1 MKECPN
7 CGKIYPDSFQF
18 CPSDASTLEASQT
31 EGAVPEEV
39 APRKGKQISVRT
51 LMLSL
56 VSLVAIAAISFT
68 VVFLFLYAKPK
79 YGGLVLKTTPP
90 GAMIFVDGKQKGVSP
105 LTLADLRTGSHRIS
119 AVKEGYREFLTQVD
133 VMPYAME
140 NIHWKLEPVVAQ
152 LTNEQL
158 AEVEAWR
165 KKLES
170 AERENILLPP
180 PDDYNVLLFV
190 NKILAIDPANAYALE
205 AKGRLSD
212 GIRKSADAAYARED
226 WLEAEKQYK
235 NLALIYP
242 EDIPINERLSDI
254 SAKIDA
260 SMKDR
265 DAQIADWQGKAE
277 AAMKSGALLPPDK
290 DNALDALRNILRL
303 DKRNAYARDA
313 LNLLRESLQNR
324 GDNKI
329 TAGDFQGARNDFRLV
344 LQYFPDDAY
353 SKSRMS
359 VVESKLAELAQADQL
374 RLQRAQEEMQS
385 KQRISVLRQS
395 ALNDF
400 RSGAYE
406 RSISQWQEYLKFE
419 PGNDEAYYYI
429 GASYQEQKQFD
440 TAILN
445 FEKCLSINP
454 NNAQAHV
461 SLGLLYDRHRK
472 DLVRSAE
479 HLKKARELGGSERY
493 SPDKIQALLQ
503 DLQDRSVIK
512 TLEKTP
518 FAVEHKHTFSS
529 CRGELRITDE
539 GVEFKTGETDHS
551 FYETYSTIRSFS
563 VEGDEVSIRTRN
575 NKKYNFR
582 LINPSDAASV
592 RRLALHH
599 QLTS

>member
-7 CGKIYPDSFQF
+7 CGKTYPDSFQF
-18 CPSDASTLEASQT
+18 CPADASTLEPSQ
-31 EGAVPEEV
+31 AVGGTPEEL
-39 APRKGKQISVRT
+39 APRPGAQISVRT

-56 VSLVAIAAISFT
+56 ASLVAIAAISFT
-68 VVFLFLYAKPK
+68 GFFLYLYAKPK

-90 GAMIFVDGKQKGVSP
+90 GAVIFVDGKQKGVSP

-119 AVKEGYREFLTQVD
+119 AVKEGYREFLTQVE
-133 VMPYAME
+133 VMPYATE
-140 NIHWKLEPVVAQ
+140 NLHWKLEPVVAQ

-165 KKLES
+165 KKLDS
-170 AERENILLPP
+170 AARENILLPP

-190 NKILAIDPANAYALE
+190 NKILGIDPANAYALE

-235 NLALIYP
+235 SLALIYP
-242 EDIPINERLSDI
+242 DDIPINERLADI

-277 AAMKSGALLPPDK
+277 AAIKSGALLPPDK

-303 DKRNAYARDA
+303 DKKNAYARDT
-313 LNLLRESLQNR
+313 LNRVRDSMQNR
-324 GDNKI
+324 GDTKI
-329 TAGDFQGARNDFRLV
+329 TGGDLPGARSDFRLV
-344 LQYFPDDAY
+344 LQYFPEDPY
-353 SKSRMS
+353 SKSRLA
-359 VVESKLAELAQADQL
+359 VVETKLAELAQADQL
-374 RLQRAQEEMQS
+374 KLQRAQEEMQS
-385 KQRISVLRQS
+385 KQRVSGLRQS

-400 RSGAYE
+400 RAGAYE

-419 PGNDEAYYYI
+419 PGSDEAFYYI
-429 GASYQEQKQFD
+429 GSSYQEQKQFD

-454 NNAQAHV
+454 NHAQAHV
-461 SLGLLYDRHRK
+461 NLGVLYDRHRN

-479 HLKKARELGGSERY
+479 HLKKARDLGGSEKY
-493 SPDKIQALLQ
+493 AADKIQAMLQ
-503 DLQDRSVIK
+503 DLQDRSVLK

-518 FAVEHKHTFSS
+518 YAVEHKHTFSS
-529 CRGELRITDE
+529 CRGDLRITDE

-563 VEGDEVSIRTRN
+563 VDGDEISIRTRN

-582 LINPSDAASV
+582 LINPTDAARV

>member
-1 MKECPN
+1 
-7 CGKIYPDSFQF
+7 
-18 CPSDASTLEASQT
+18 
-31 EGAVPEEV
+31 
-39 APRKGKQISVRT
+39 
-51 LMLSL
+51 
-56 VSLVAIAAISFT
+56 
-68 VVFLFLYAKPK
+68 
-79 YGGLVLKTTPP
+79 
-90 GAMIFVDGKQKGVSP
+90 MIFIDGKQKGVSP

-119 AVKEGYREFLTQVD
+119 AVKEGYREFLTQVE
-133 VMPYAME
+133 VMPYATE
-140 NIHWKLEPVVAQ
+140 NLHWKLEPVVAQ

-170 AERENILLPP
+170 AARENILLPP

-235 NLALIYP
+235 SLSLIYP
-242 EDIPINERLSDI
+242 EDIPINERLADI
-254 SAKIDA
+254 AAKIDA

-277 AAMKSGALLPPDK
+277 AAMKSGALLPPEK

-303 DKRNAYARDA
+303 DKKSAYARDT
-313 LNLLRESLQNR
+313 LNQLRESMQNR
-324 GDNKI
+324 GDTKI
-329 TAGDFQGARNDFRLV
+329 TTGDLPGARSDFRLV

-353 SKSRMS
+353 SKSRMA

-374 RLQRAQEEMQS
+374 KSQRAQEEMQS
-385 KQRISVLRQS
+385 KQRVSGLRQS

-406 RSISQWQEYLKFE
+406 RSISQWQEYLKLE
-419 PGNDEAYYYI
+419 PGSDEAYYYI
-429 GASYQEQKQFD
+429 GSSYQEQKQFD

-454 NNAQAHV
+454 NSAQAHV
-461 SLGLLYDRHRK
+461 SLGLLYDRHRN

-479 HLKKARELGGSERY
+479 HLKKARELGGSEKY
-493 SPDKIQALLQ
+493 SADKIQAMLQ
-503 DLQDRSVIK
+503 DLQSRSVLK

-518 FAVEHKHTFSS
+518 YAVEHKHTFSS

-551 FYETYSTIRSFS
+551 FYETYGTIRSFS
-563 VEGDEVSIRTRN
+563 VDGDAVSIRTRN

-582 LINPSDAASV
+582 LINPSDAAPV